1 MSGTLMGLLV
11 AEILLTATALAMF
24 LWRGFLD
31 MKEEDHL
38 ILDEAEAHF
47 AREQAAMRIRVNALS
62 KYIRFVSLAWGLLAV
77 VILALWIAES
87 LSLL

>member
-1 MSGTLMGLLV
+1 MGLLV

-47 AREQAAMRIRVNALS
+47 AREQAAVRIRVNALS
-62 KYIRFVSLAWGLLAV
+62 KYIRFISLAWGLLAV
-77 VILALWIAES
+77 VILGLWIAEG

>member
-1 MSGTLMGLLV
+1 MGLLV
-11 AEILLTATALAMF
+11 AEILLTATAVAML

-47 AREQAAMRIRVNALS
+47 AREQAAMRLRVNALS
-62 KYIRFVSLAWGLLAV
+62 KYIKFVSVAWGALAAIIIAV
-77 VILALWIAES
+77 WVAQSLAL
-87 LSLL
+87 L